1 LPGVSGSADVRV
13 RITYTDYL
21 VDLVA
26 RVEAA
31 AGRVAGADPNLRAKV
46 VSVSRRDAAR
56 LSARLDGSPLTDE
69 TADAVDAGAL
79 PAVRIHEKPAPA
91 GQGVRG
97 SPLVDQGVRGSPP
110 AQAGWAQVLRLVD
123 LPTQDVAAV
132 EYHNLL
138 TCFDAEPTI
147 AGDFFEH
154 PAESLRRLHG
164 LICAGLVDPGVIGQP
179 RQTDQAIYDGAQGRV
194 IYRAPEPAAAPDLLD
209 ELVRWL
215 GRESAMLPTLVVAGI
230 VQERLLEWQPFEAAN
245 GRLARAAS
253 RVVLRA
259 RGLDPHGACVP
270 ERALSTDPLGYYG
283 EVAATVRRG
292 GDLGAW
298 LERYAEALL
307 AALEQA
313 ADAINPRPR
322 PEPHPRALAV
332 ARELEPGETVTIAEY
347 AARARTSHD
356 TARADLRMLAQAGLL
371 AVDPRTRGLR
381 YRCC

>member
-1 LPGVSGSADVRV
+1 VRV

-31 AGRVAGADPNLRAKV
+31 AGRVAGADPNLRARV

-56 LSARLDGSPLTDE
+56 LSAQLDGSPLTDE
-69 TADAVDAGAL
+69 TADAVDTGAL
-79 PAVRIHEKPAPA
+79 PVVRIREKPASA

-97 SPLVDQGVRGSPP
+97 SPPV
-110 AQAGWAQVLRLVD
+110 QAGWAQVLRLAG

-132 EYHNLL
+132 EYQNLL

-147 AGDFFEH
+147 ADDFFEH

-179 RQTDQAIYDGAQGRV
+179 RQTDQAIYDGAQGRM
-194 IYRAPEPAAAPDLLD
+194 IYRAPEPAAVPDLLD
-209 ELVRWL
+209 ELVSWL
-215 GRESAMLPTLVVAGI
+215 GRQSAMLPTLVVAGV

-270 ERALSTDPLGYYG
+270 ERALSADPLGYYG

-313 ADAINPRPR
+313 ADAADPRPR
-322 PEPHPRALAV
+322 PELHPRALAV

-347 AARARTSHD
+347 AARARTSYD
-356 TARADLRMLAQAGLL
+356 TARADLRMLARAGLL